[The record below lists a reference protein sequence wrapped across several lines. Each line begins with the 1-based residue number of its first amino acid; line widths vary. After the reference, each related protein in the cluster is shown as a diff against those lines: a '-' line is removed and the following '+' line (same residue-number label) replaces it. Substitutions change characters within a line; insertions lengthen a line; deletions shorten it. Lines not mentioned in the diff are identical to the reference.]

1 LPTESWSI
9 SNWRRRENCELNFW
23 EFLTQGESKGDQMSK
38 FINLKSII
46 PAMALLVLGFTST
59 ARADF
64 LGPGTS
70 IAGPST
76 TLYFG
81 GAIVASSTTPMA
93 VGPLQGTART
103 VVVSGGAGTCAG
115 CLDFYYQFSNA
126 ATSTDAVTR
135 LTAFNF
141 AGFTTDV
148 FQISNGSA
156 IGAVGF
162 VNGTVS
168 SLTADRTLDGSTV
181 GWNYQTLTSP
191 PSLFVPGSTDLA
203 FVIRTNATSFSP
215 GLFSI
220 IDGGAFTVPAFQPA
234 AIPEPASMLLLGT
247 GLAGLAGVVRR
258 RFKGRS

>member
-23 EFLTQGESKGDQMSK
+23 EFLTQGESKGDHMSK
-38 FINLKSII
+38 FVNLKSII
-46 PAMALLVLGFTST
+46 PALALLVLGFTSN
-59 ARADF
+59 ARADA
-64 LGPGTS
+64 LLPGAS
-70 IAGPST
+70 IGGPST

-81 GAIVASSTTPMA
+81 GVVQASAVTAMA

-126 ATSTDAVTR
+126 ATSTDAVNR

-156 IGAVGF
+156 IGAAGF
-162 VNGTVS
+162 INGTVS
-168 SLTADRTLDGSTV
+168 SLSADRSADGSTV
-181 GWNYQTLTSP
+181 GWNFQP
-191 PSLFVPGSTDLA
+191 PTSLFVPGSTGLT

-234 AIPEPASMLLLGT
+234 AVPEPASMLLLGT